1 MCVMTARKCLG
12 TYGCAQ
18 SGTLSPAS
26 VRRKWR
32 SGVYV
37 CRADVEDVS
46 RCDRVVK
53 AMQENRALFIFVRA
67 TPTKFLNINCY
78 CDKSVKLF
86 NSVVFPS
93 AMR

>member
-1 MCVMTARKCLG
+1 MRYDSAEVFGHLWV
-12 TYGCAQ
+12 CAVRY
-18 SGTLSPAS
+18 SPAS

-67 TPTKFLNINCY
+67 TPTKFLNI
-78 CDKSVKLF
+78 VT
-86 NSVVFPS
+86 
-93 AMR
+93 AIRA